1 MNLKRRMISIGGEDY
16 YRNACSDG
24 FNKINDYLKNKNI
37 GVEDKKTLITLRD
50 SLLKNSLHS

>member
-1 MNLKRRMISIGGEDY
+1 MISIGGEDY